1 MKYKIGNGIEADGTP
16 EEIARFLELRHY
28 KASDHAPIEEP
39 AKAEKEKKEKA
50 DPEVL
55 KRREYQRKWRLSRKK
70 EKRTVS
76 EAQRKKNREYQ
87 RAYLAR
93 KKAEAAGTT
102 TTAPTESPS
111 VIALGTIG

>member
-28 KASDHAPIEEP
+28 KASDHAPIEES
-39 AKAEKEKKEKA
+39 KVEEEKI

-55 KRREYQRKWRLSRKK
+55 KRREYQRKWRLSRRK
-70 EKRTVS
+70 EKKTIS

-93 KKAEAAGTT
+93 KKAKAASTAP